1 MQKDTLTF
9 AIVLSLIDFF
19 LSMVMISGIGIV
31 LMLLPR
37 LNRFGKFDEQKM
49 RRGH

>member
-9 AIVLSLIDFF
+9 AIVLSVIDFF
-19 LSMVMISGIGIV
+19 LSIVLISGIGVV
-31 LMLLPR
+31 LYLLPR
-37 LNRFGKFDEQKM
+37 LNRFGKLDDDKI